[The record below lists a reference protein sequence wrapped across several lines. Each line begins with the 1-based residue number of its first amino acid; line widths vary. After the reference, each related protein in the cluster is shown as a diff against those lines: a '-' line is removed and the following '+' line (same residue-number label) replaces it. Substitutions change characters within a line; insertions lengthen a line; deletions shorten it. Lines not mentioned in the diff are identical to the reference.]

1 MLVNLSCGR
10 GSPSPPARTVQP
22 GCALRDTPSAPS
34 GRGSSAIPAPYQK
47 SVRSAARGAG
57 GFAGPAGEILNE
69 LPGRAAGARAARRR
83 PFERLAF
90 KLSGWR
96 VEAEVL
102 GVAMDHG
109 EGIVLAAMMEPKPE
123 AEPVG
128 QRLLLLYRFA
138 GIDGGRALVVHHFA
152 RHEVTA
158 VRGRIEEHV
167 GRTTFDAA
175 FERGLQRLIG
185 RVAGVERQVV
195 AE

>member
-1 MLVNLSCGR
+1 MG
-10 GSPSPPARTVQP
+10 PSRPAF
-22 GCALRDTPSAPS
+22 AAP
-34 GRGSSAIPAPYQK
+34 RLERLAQ
-47 SVRSAARGAG
+47 
-57 GFAGPAGEILNE
+57 PAGEILNE

-109 EGIVLAAMMEPKPE
+109 EVIVLAAMMEAEPE

-128 QRLLLLYRFA
+128 ERHFLLDRFA
-138 GIDGGRALVVHHFA
+138 RIDGGRALVIHHLT

-167 GRTTFDAA
+167 RRAALDAPL
-175 FERGLQRLIG
+175 ERGLQRLVG
-185 RVAGVERQVV
+185 CVAAVER
-195 AE
+195 